1 MTERAERR
9 RAVGS
14 SVKDL
19 DEVVAA
25 VGVRLEMQEQ
35 EVQLD
40 SEASRDHHVPRAVA
54 IVGVVTR
61 KTRTLDFSVWCRQ
74 QTSADYKQL
83 IIITQACLCRATRIC
98 GFTDSDRRSSSGFE
112 NLRAPDLRA
121 IGTRGRRRA
130 ASC

>member
-40 SEASRDHHVPRAVA
+40 SKASRDHHVPRAVA
-54 IVGVVTR
+54 VVGVVAR
-61 KTRTLDFSVWCRQ
+61 ITRTLDFSVRCRQ
-74 QTSADYKQL
+74 QTCAD
-83 IIITQACLCRATRIC
+83 
-98 GFTDSDRRSSSGFE
+98 
-112 NLRAPDLRA
+112 
-121 IGTRGRRRA
+121 
-130 ASC
+130 